1 MTCKTATA
9 PSGRPCHRATL
20 FEAGPLARLVQL
32 TLVGTGHVFRIGEI
46 VERII
51 TERQPHVVCVELD
64 PTRLMGLKERAR
76 LQAYEEAGD
85 PRAEEMRRQHDEATK
100 RMPRLYRLLAK
111 LQERIADQEGVEAGN
126 EMLAAVTAAE
136 RIDAPVATIDVD
148 AQDLIR
154 RAWKAMSWKERL
166 RFIWAMM
173 RGQKGSQVESELE
186 EYQQDPVAYLAR
198 VGDEF
203 PALKR
208 VLIDE
213 RDEHMASHLLRLHE
227 AGLNGVQQ
235 QMRRQKQAQGQN
247 EPVPDGPDADPVT
260 QAGEQE
266 QRAADPEE
274 ADEANGDTEAEEG
287 ELVVVAVVGDGHVP
301 GMLRLLEEKLPADTI
316 EKIRVGDLRA
326 GRIPEAR
333 NIQAEHP
340 QSGDHESVSL
350 QYDVPASDHPDRD
363 PPV

>member
-1 MTCKTATA
+1 M
-9 PSGRPCHRATL
+9 H
-20 FEAGPLARLVQL
+20 L

-51 TERQPHVVCVELD
+51 TERRPHVVCVELD
-64 PTRLMGLKERAR
+64 QTRLVGLRERAR

-111 LQERIADQEGVEAGN
+111 LQERLADREGVEAGS
-126 EMLAAVTAAE
+126 EMLAAVNAAQ
-136 RIDAPVATIDVD
+136 RIDAPVATIDVE

-173 RGQKGSQVESELE
+173 RGQKGSQVESELA
-186 EYQQDPVAYLAR
+186 EYQEDPVAYLAR

-213 RDEHMASHLLRLHE
+213 RDEHMANHLLRLHE
-227 AGLNGVQQ
+227 TGVAGVREKVQAQRQAQRQEQQQDEALQNGVGAPLSQ
-235 QMRRQKQAQGQN
+235 
-247 EPVPDGPDADPVT
+247 ETTTPTV
-260 QAGEQE
+260 GE
-266 QRAADPEE
+266 
-274 ADEANGDTEAEEG
+274 DEAGSASDDESASDGETRPSHDDESKEEG
-287 ELVVVAVVGDGHVP
+287 LIVVAVVGDGHVP
-301 GMLRLLEEKLPADTI
+301 GMLKLLEAALPDEAI

-333 NIQAEHP
+333 NVQAETP

-350 QYDVPASDHPDRD
+350 QYDVPAGEHPEGE
-363 PPV
+363 PPL